1 MTATSGLGFGTCCRL
16 IDEFVSTRP
25 SFQCLTLIP
34 TTRDSR
40 KSNDTVRRLEQ
51 HLERQSKRLDTPLH
65 HRISLQPEQLDL
77 TSLNSIQ
84 ILSTKLDRNL
94 PQLDSII
101 CNAGYGGLAGIN
113 WLQVAL
119 GAVTDLKSSVTWPS
133 CKIGSVGEATVPQ
146 RVPKDSAK
154 DARGLSDTT
163 PALGQVFTS
172 NIFGHYVLCHSLV
185 PLLRASPDQ
194 GRIVFVSSIEPH
206 PSDFDINDV
215 QGLKSDKSYESSK
228 RLTDILVLTSSLQGT
243 KPFIQ
248 RFLSTP
254 ASTSSRTAR
263 LPREGQDLETSTPSP
278 GIILA
283 DNEYQPS
290 SIMSPKIYLCH
301 PGICA
306 TSIVPLPLIL
316 AYAMM
321 LVFYI
326 ARWLGSPWH
335 TLTAY
340 KGACAPVWLTL
351 TDQEELEDMEVRDGK
366 AKWGSCTD
374 RSGYERVMRTV
385 VEGWGLGG
393 RMGEGELAKRKGTR
407 PGTLEVNKEDRE
419 DFEQLGRDC
428 WSQIEGLRVEWEARM
443 KGKWR

>member
-40 KSNDTVRRLEQ
+40 KSDDTVRRLEIY
-51 HLERQSKRLDTPLH
+51 LERQSKRLDTPLH
-65 HRISLQPEQLDL
+65 HRISLQPEQVDL
-77 TSLNSIQ
+77 TSINSIQ
-84 ILSTKLDRNL
+84 TLSAKLGRNL
-94 PQLDSII
+94 PQLDAII
-101 CNAGYGGLAGIN
+101 CNAGYGGVAGIN
-113 WLQVAL
+113 WPLVAWSV
-119 GAVTDLKSSVTWPS
+119 VTDLISAVTWPTF
-133 CKIGSVGEATVPQ
+133 KIGTVGEITEPQ
-146 RVPKDSAK
+146 RVLRDSFKDV
-154 DARGLSDTT
+154 RGLPDAT
-163 PALGQVFTS
+163 PPLGQVFTS
-172 NIFGHYVLCHSLV
+172 NVFGHYILCHSLV

-194 GRIVFVSSIEPH
+194 GRIVLISSIEPS
-206 PSDFDINDV
+206 PSHFNINDI

-228 RLTDILVLTSSLQGT
+228 RLTDILVLTSSLPGT

-248 RFLSTP
+248 RFLSGPT
-254 ASTSSRTAR
+254 STSSHTVRS
-263 LPREGQDLETSTPSP
+263 PSEGQILELGAPSS
-278 GIILA
+278 GIVLA

-290 SIMSPKIYLCH
+290 FNMSPKIYLCH
-301 PGICA
+301 PGVCA

-316 AYAMM
+316 TYAMM
-321 LVFYI
+321 LGFLI

-335 TLTAY
+335 TSTAY

-351 TDQEELEDMEVRDGK
+351 TEQEELEDMEQKDGK

-374 RSGYERVMRTV
+374 RAGYERVMRTV

-393 RMGEGELAKRKGTR
+393 RMGEEKLAKRKGTR
-407 PGTLEVNKEDRE
+407 PGTLEVTKEDRE

-428 WSQIEGLRVEWEARM
+428 WGQMEALRLEWAARM
-443 KGKWR
+443 EGK

>member
-34 TTRDSR
+34 STRDSR
-40 KSNDTVRRLEQ
+40 KSDDTVRRLEQ

-77 TSLNSIQ
+77 TSINSIRT
-84 ILSTKLDRNL
+84 LSAKLHRNL
-94 PQLDSII
+94 PQLDAII
-101 CNAGYGGLAGIN
+101 CNAGYGGFAGIN
-113 WLQVAL
+113 WPLVAL
-119 GAVTDLKSSVTWPS
+119 GVVTDLKSAVTWPS
-133 CKIGSVGEATVPQ
+133 SKIGIVGETTAPQ
-146 RVPKDSAK
+146 RESTGSAK

-163 PALGQVFTS
+163 PALGQIFTS
-172 NIFGHYVLCHSLV
+172 NVFGHYILCHSLV
-185 PLLRASPDQ
+185 SLLRASPDQ

-206 PSDFDINDV
+206 PSHFDIDDI

-228 RLTDILVLTSSLQGT
+228 RLTDILVLTSSLPGT

-248 RFLSTP
+248 RFLSTTT
-254 ASTSSRTAR
+254 STPSHTAR
-263 LPREGQDLETSTPSP
+263 FPSEGQDLGTAAPTP

-283 DNEYQPS
+283 DNEYQTS
-290 SIMSPKIYLCH
+290 SDMTPKMYLCH

-316 AYAMM
+316 TYAMM

-351 TDQEELEDMEVRDGK
+351 TDQEELEDMEQRDGK

-374 RSGYERVMRTV
+374 RAGYERVMRTV

-407 PGTLEVNKEDRE
+407 PGTLEIIKEDRE
-419 DFEQLGRDC
+419 NFEQLGRDC
-428 WSQIEGLRVEWEARM
+428 WSQMEALRVEWEARC
-443 KGKWR
+443 KGE

>member
-40 KSNDTVRRLEQ
+40 KSNDTVRRLEN
-51 HLERQSKRLDTPLH
+51 HLELQSKRLDTPLH

-77 TSLNSIQ
+77 TSINSIQ
-84 ILSTKLDRNL
+84 NLSAKLGRNL
-94 PQLDSII
+94 PQLDAVI
-101 CNAGYGGLAGIN
+101 CNAGYGGVAGIN
-113 WLQVAL
+113 WPLVAL
-119 GAVTDLKSSVTWPS
+119 GVVTDLISAVTWPS
-133 CKIGSVGEATVPQ
+133 SKVGTVGEMTAPQ
-146 RVPKDSAK
+146 RMTTDPAN
-154 DARGLSDTT
+154 DARGLSETA

-172 NIFGHYVLCHSLV
+172 NIFGHYILCHSLV

-194 GRIVFVSSIEPH
+194 GRIVFVSSIEPKPTH
-206 PSDFDINDV
+206 FDINDI

-228 RLTDILVLTSSLQGT
+228 RLTDVLVLTSSLPGT

-254 ASTSSRTAR
+254 TATPSHTVR
-263 LPREGQDLETSTPSP
+263 FPSDGQDSETGVPSA

-290 SIMSPKIYLCH
+290 KMSPKIYLCH
-301 PGICA
+301 PGVCA

-316 AYAMM
+316 TYAMM
-321 LVFYI
+321 LGFLI

-351 TDQEELEDMEVRDGK
+351 TDQEELEDMEQKDGK

-374 RSGYERVMRTV
+374 RAGYERVMRTV

-393 RMGEGELAKRKGTR
+393 RMGEEELAKRKGTR
-407 PGTLEVNKEDRE
+407 PGTLEITKENRE

-428 WSQIEGLRVEWEARM
+428 WSQMEALRLEWEARM
-443 KGKWR
+443 EGE

>member
-1 MTATSGLGFGTCCRL
+1 MTATSGLGFATCCRL

-40 KSNDTVRRLEQ
+40 KSNDTVRRLET
-51 HLERQSKRLDTPLH
+51 HLERQSKRLDTPLD

-77 TSLNSIQ
+77 TSLHSIQ
-84 ILSTKLDRNL
+84 KLSAKLSGNL
-94 PQLDSII
+94 PQIDAVI
-101 CNAGYGGLAGIN
+101 CNAGYGGVAGIN
-113 WLQVAL
+113 WPLVAL
-119 GAVTDLKSSVTWPS
+119 GVVTDLISAVTWPS
-133 CKIGSVGEATVPQ
+133 FKVGSVGEITAPQ
-146 RVPKDSAK
+146 TMSPDSVK
-154 DARGLSDTT
+154 YARGLSDTA

-172 NIFGHYVLCHSLV
+172 NIFGHYILCHSLV

-194 GRIVFVSSIEPH
+194 GRIVFVSSIEPK
-206 PSDFDINDV
+206 PSHFEINDI

-228 RLTDILVLTSSLQGT
+228 RLTDILVLTSSLPGT

-248 RFLSTP
+248 WFLSTP
-254 ASTSSRTAR
+254 
-263 LPREGQDLETSTPSP
+263 TSTPSHSTSSSSEGRDSQTGASSA

-283 DNEYQPS
+283 DNEYQS
-290 SIMSPKIYLCH
+290 SSNMSPKIYLCH
-301 PGICA
+301 PGVCA

-316 AYAMM
+316 TYAMM
-321 LVFYI
+321 LGFLI

-351 TDQEELEDMEVRDGK
+351 ADQEELEDMEQKDGK

-374 RSGYERVMRTV
+374 RAGYERVMRTV

-393 RMGEGELAKRKGTR
+393 RMGEEKFAKRKGTR
-407 PGTLEVNKEDRE
+407 PGTLEITKEDRE
-419 DFEQLGRDC
+419 NFEQLGRDC
-428 WSQIEGLRVEWEARM
+428 WSRMEALRLEWEARM
-443 KGKWR
+443 EGE

>member
-40 KSNDTVRRLEQ
+40 KSNDTVRRLEK

-77 TSLNSIQ
+77 TSISSIQ
-84 ILSTKLDRNL
+84 SLSTKLDRNL
-94 PQLDSII
+94 PQLDAII
-101 CNAGYGGLAGIN
+101 CNAGYGGLAGVN
-113 WLQVAL
+113 WLLVAL
-119 GAVTDLKSSVTWPS
+119 GVVTDLKSSVTWPS
-133 CKIGSVGEATVPQ
+133 SKVGSVGEIAAPQKIAT
-146 RVPKDSAK
+146 DSAK
-154 DARGLSDTT
+154 DTRGTSDTT

-172 NIFGHYVLCHSLV
+172 NIFGHYILCHSLA

-206 PSDFDINDV
+206 PSDFNISDI
-215 QGLKSDKSYESSK
+215 QGLKSGKSYESSK
-228 RLTDILVLTSSLQGT
+228 RLTDILVLTSSLPGT

-254 ASTSSRTAR
+254 TSTISHTAR
-263 LPREGQDLETSTPSP
+263 FPIEGQDLETVTLSP
-278 GIILA
+278 GITLA

-290 SIMSPKIYLCH
+290 SNMSPKIYLCH
-301 PGICA
+301 PGICV

-316 AYAMM
+316 TYAMM
-321 LVFYI
+321 LVFCI

-351 TDQEELEDMEVRDGK
+351 TDQEELEDMEQRDGK

-374 RSGYERVMRTV
+374 RTGYERVMRTV

-407 PGTLEVNKEDRE
+407 PGTLEFTKEDRE

-428 WSQIEGLRVEWEARM
+428 WSQMEALRMEWEARM
-443 KGKWR
+443 KGQ

>member
-1 MTATSGLGFGTCCRL
+1 M
-16 IDEFVSTRP
+16 
-25 SFQCLTLIP
+25 
-34 TTRDSR
+34 
-40 KSNDTVRRLEQ
+40 
-51 HLERQSKRLDTPLH
+51 
-65 HRISLQPEQLDL
+65 
-77 TSLNSIQ
+77 
-84 ILSTKLDRNL
+84 
-94 PQLDSII
+94 
-101 CNAGYGGLAGIN
+101 
-113 WLQVAL
+113 
-119 GAVTDLKSSVTWPS
+119 VTDLKSSVTWPS
-133 CKIGSVGEATVPQ
+133 SKVGNVGEITAPQ
-146 RVPKDSAK
+146 RMSAEAAK
-154 DARGLSDTT
+154 DARGPPHST

-172 NIFGHYVLCHSLV
+172 NIFGHYILCHSLV

-206 PSDFDINDV
+206 PSDFDINDI

-228 RLTDILVLTSSLQGT
+228 RLTDILVLTSSLPGT

-254 ASTSSRTAR
+254 ISTSSHTAHF
-263 LPREGQDLETSTPSP
+263 PSEGQDPETGAPFP
-278 GIILA
+278 GITLA

-290 SIMSPKIYLCH
+290 NMSPKIYLCH

-316 AYAMM
+316 TYAMM
-321 LVFYI
+321 LVFYV

-335 TLTAY
+335 TSTAY

-351 TDQEELEDMEVRDGK
+351 TDQEELEDMEQRDGK

-374 RSGYERVMRTV
+374 RMGYERVMRTV

-407 PGTLEVNKEDRE
+407 PGTLEITKEDRE

-428 WSQIEGLRVEWEARM
+428 WSQMEALRVEWEARM
-443 KGKWR
+443 KGE

>member
-1 MTATSGLGFGTCCRL
+1 MTAPSGLGFGTCCRL

-40 KSNDTVRRLEQ
+40 KSSDTIRRLKA

-77 TSLNSIQ
+77 TSINSIQ
-84 ILSTKLDRNL
+84 KLSVKLGGNL
-94 PQLDSII
+94 PQLDAII
-101 CNAGYGGLAGIN
+101 CNAGYGGVTSIN
-113 WLQVAL
+113 WPLVAL
-119 GAVTDLKSSVTWPS
+119 GVVTDLISAVTWPNF
-133 CKIGSVGEATVPQ
+133 KVGSVGEITASQ
-146 RVPKDSAK
+146 RISTDLAK
-154 DARGLSDTT
+154 DAGRLSDTT

-172 NIFGHYVLCHSLV
+172 NIFGHYILCHSLV

-194 GRIVFVSSIEPH
+194 GRIVFVSSIEPQ
-206 PSDFDINDV
+206 PSHFDINDI

-228 RLTDILVLTSSLQGT
+228 RLTDILVLTSSLPGT

-254 ASTSSRTAR
+254 S
-263 LPREGQDLETSTPSP
+263 STPSP
-278 GIILA
+278 PVRSPSEGRDSEEGAPSAGITLA
-283 DNEYQPS
+283 DNEYRPS
-290 SIMSPKIYLCH
+290 HMSPKIYLCH

-316 AYAMM
+316 TYAMM
-321 LVFYI
+321 LGFLI

-351 TDQEELEDMEVRDGK
+351 ADQEELEDIEQKDGK

-374 RSGYERVMRTV
+374 RAGYERVMRTV

-393 RMGEGELAKRKGTR
+393 RMGEEELAKRKGTR
-407 PGTLEVNKEDRE
+407 PGTLEVTKEDRE

-428 WSQIEGLRVEWEARM
+428 WSQMEALRLEWEARM
-443 KGKWR
+443 EGE

>member
-1 MTATSGLGFGTCCRL
+1 MKLTATSGLGFGTCCRL

-25 SFQCLTLIP
+25 SFQCLTVIP

-40 KSNDTVRRLEQ
+40 KSNDAVRRLQQ

-77 TSLNSIQ
+77 TSISSIQ
-84 ILSTKLDRNL
+84 TLSAKLDGNL
-94 PQLDSII
+94 PQLDAII
-101 CNAGYGGLAGIN
+101 CNAGYGGLTGVN
-113 WLQVAL
+113 WPLVAL
-119 GAVTDLKSSVTWPS
+119 NVVTDLKGAVTWPS
-133 CKIGSVGEATVPQ
+133 FKVGSVGDIIAPQ
-146 RVPKDSAK
+146 KMPTKPAK
-154 DARGLSDTT
+154 DARGLSHTT
-163 PALGQVFTS
+163 PALGQAFTS
-172 NIFGHYVLCHSLV
+172 NIFGHYILCHSLV

-194 GRIVFVSSIEPH
+194 GRVVFVSSIEPH
-206 PSDFDINDV
+206 PSDFDINDI

-228 RLTDILVLTSSLQGT
+228 RLTDILVLTSSLPGT

-254 ASTSSRTAR
+254 TSTSSHIAR
-263 LPREGQDLETSTPSP
+263 FPSDAQDLETGASSP
-278 GIILA
+278 GITLT
-283 DNEYQPS
+283 DNEYQPTS
-290 SIMSPKIYLCH
+290 NTSPKMYLCH

-316 AYAMM
+316 TYGMM

-351 TDQEELEDMEVRDGK
+351 TDQEELEDMEQRDGK

-374 RSGYERVMRTV
+374 RAGYERVMRTV

-393 RMGEGELAKRKGTR
+393 RMGEGELANRKGTR
-407 PGTLEVNKEDRE
+407 PGTLEITQEDRE

-428 WSQIEGLRVEWEARM
+428 WSQMEALRVEWEARM
-443 KGKWR
+443 KGE